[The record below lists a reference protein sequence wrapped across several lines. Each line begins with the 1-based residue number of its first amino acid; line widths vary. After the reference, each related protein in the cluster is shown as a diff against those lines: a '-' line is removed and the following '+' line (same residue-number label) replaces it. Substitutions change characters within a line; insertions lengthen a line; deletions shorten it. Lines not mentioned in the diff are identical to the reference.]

1 MIFIV
6 VYRKTTMDKIKIIAI
21 FFYMILSIH
30 AISQIHTETVE
41 YKDGSNTLK
50 GYIAYDESL
59 KGTRPGILVV
69 HEWWGL
75 NDYTKMRCEMLAK
88 IGYFAFA
95 ADIYGDGFQTTSM
108 DEAGKHAGAFRND
121 RQLMRQRINL
131 ALAELKKQK
140 LVDPD
145 NIAAIGYCFGG
156 TVSLEL
162 ARSGAD
168 VKGIVSFHGGLD
180 TPNPADAQSIKAKIL
195 VLTGGD
201 DPNVKD
207 EQVENFKKEMRDAGV
222 DYEIT
227 IYGGAVHAFTNPNAG
242 SDNSKGMA
250 YNEKADKRSW
260 EAMKNFF
267 NEIFK

>member
-1 MIFIV
+1 
-6 VYRKTTMDKIKIIAI
+6 
-21 FFYMILSIH
+21 
-30 AISQIHTETVE
+30 
-41 YKDGSNTLK
+41 
-50 GYIAYDESL
+50 
-59 KGTRPGILVV
+59 
-69 HEWWGL
+69 
-75 NDYTKMRCEMLAK
+75 
-88 IGYFAFA
+88 
-95 ADIYGDGFQTTSM
+95 
-108 DEAGKHAGAFRND
+108 
-121 RQLMRQRINL
+121 MRQRINL
-131 ALAELKKQK
+131 ALAELKRQK

-145 NIAAIGYCFGG
+145 KIAAIGYCFGG

-180 TPNPADAQSIKAKIL
+180 TPNPADAKNIKAKIL

-207 EQVENFKKEMRDAGV
+207 EQVENFKNEMRDAGV

-260 EAMKNFF
+260 EAMKSFF